1 MYILDSHI
9 RDESGEVPNQLDQN
23 QTFACLIL
31 RKPFMARMTCELA
44 QRLPNLLQ
52 NSPAISSNLRYFAM
66 LSFNPPPVVDPAQ
79 VGEYAAEAMA
89 GGGYVWDEVLEYRV
103 WCHPERGAPDECDG
117 SDYYYPF
124 ETYAEALEFSESNAG
139 CEAPL
144 ALILQRE
151 YIDEPEPGQ
160 YHHIREPRIAE
171 WPVEFLSRPRR
182 TERTIPDFL
191 APGAPENRLAILRG
205 LA

>member
-1 MYILDSHI
+1 MS
-9 RDESGEVPNQLDQN
+9 
-23 QTFACLIL
+23 
-31 RKPFMARMTCELA
+31 
-44 QRLPNLLQ
+44 
-52 NSPAISSNLRYFAM
+52 
-66 LSFNPPPVVDPAQ
+66 LSFTPPAVLDPDM
-79 VGEYAAEAMA
+79 VGEYSAVAKA

-117 SDYYYPF
+117 SDYYFPF
-124 ETYAEALEFSESNAG
+124 DTYAEALAYSESNPG
-139 CEAPL
+139 CEKPL

-160 YHHIREPRIAE
+160 YFHVKEERIAE

-191 APGAPENRLAILRG
+191 APDAPENRLAILRG
-205 LA
+205 QA

>member
-1 MYILDSHI
+1 M
-9 RDESGEVPNQLDQN
+9 P
-23 QTFACLIL
+23 
-31 RKPFMARMTCELA
+31 
-44 QRLPNLLQ
+44 
-52 NSPAISSNLRYFAM
+52 
-66 LSFNPPPVVDPAQ
+66 LSFTPPQVLDPSQ
-79 VGEYAAEAMA
+79 VGSWPALSRA

-124 ETYAEALEFSESNAG
+124 ETYADALAFSDGTPG

-151 YIDEPEPGQ
+151 YIDEPEPGL
-160 YHHIREPRIAE
+160 YVHVKAERITE
-171 WPVEFLSRPRR
+171 WPVEFLGRPRR

-191 APGAPENRLAILRG
+191 APDAPADRLAILRG
-205 LA
+205 QVRR